1 MVNFECLK
9 VLLNKTKIAMQ
20 TPQSFYNQRLISLQ
34 NTRKELDKKSA
45 YYFWFRLLLFA
56 ALVTI
61 VIWFISNN
69 GGTLIMGV
77 TASITLIAFLTTI
90 KLHSKL
96 QKKRKNVIHRI
107 AINNTETQALN
118 YDISYFED
126 GSKYES
132 INPSLAGDFELFGKG
147 SLYQYINR
155 TVTSNGSK
163 FLANKLCFWEQNKTS
178 IEQKQK
184 AVEELTQNCPF
195 MEDFQALGKEI
206 VSNGN
211 EVENLQA
218 WFGATKCINRHEK
231 AIIIG
236 YPLLFLATV
245 GLVIFTSLNAS
256 IFLFPLVI
264 AFIILNRYKKYVDD
278 AHDKLGKSAKVFEMY
293 SALVSLVEQQ
303 NFKSEHLKTIQQ
315 RFIKGG
321 ISASTSIKKLF
332 VLLNRFDFRYNLL
345 VNILFN
351 TSLLFDLQILHQLE
365 KWKAKHKHNALD
377 WFDAI
382 AEMDALI
389 SFGRFAFNNNQAAS
403 YPKIMPQPF
412 GIKAIALGHPVI
424 PTTKRVNNDVDFAG
438 QPKIVVVTGANMA
451 GKSTFLRTIAANLIL
466 AHNGA
471 PVCAHNFTFTPC
483 SIVSS
488 INIHDSLA
496 QNESY
501 FYAELLR
508 IREVIDHVTQNPNT
522 LVILDEILRGTNP
535 HDKQTGSMG
544 LIEKL
549 IKLNAFTLIATHDLA
564 IGQMEKKYPNIVQN
578 KCFEVELENDEL
590 VFDYKLKEGISQKLN
605 ASFLMQKMGI
615 IDKQ

>member
-1 MVNFECLK
+1 MEQF
-9 VLLNKTKIAMQ
+9 NKTKIAMQ

-61 VIWFISNN
+61 VIWFIRNN

-96 QKKRKNVIHRI
+96 QKKRKNVMHRI
-107 AINNTETQALN
+107 AIIQNETRALK
-118 YDISYFED
+118 YDFSDFED
-126 GSKYES
+126 GNKYELL
-132 INPSLAGDFELFGKG
+132 NPALAGDFELFGKG
-147 SLYQYINR
+147 SLFQYLNR
-155 TVTSNGSK
+155 SVTSNGAK
-163 FLANKLCFWEQNKTS
+163 LLANKLCFWEQDKDS

-195 MEDFQALGKEI
+195 MEDFQAMGKEI
-206 VSNGN
+206 ASNGN

-218 WFGATKCINRHEK
+218 WFGAAKCVNKPEK

-256 IFLFPLVI
+256 IFLFPLAV

-293 SALVSLVEQQ
+293 SALVSLIEQQ
-303 NFKSEHLKTIQQ
+303 NFKSEYLKNIQQ
-315 RFIKGG
+315 RFVKDG
-321 ISASTSIKKLF
+321 ISASTSINKLF

-365 KWKAKHKHNALD
+365 NWKTKHKHNALD

-382 AEMDALI
+382 AEMDSLI

-403 YPKIMPQPF
+403 YPKIKTQPF
-412 GIKAIALGHPVI
+412 GIKATALGHPVI
-424 PTTKRVNNDVDFAG
+424 PITKRVNNDVDFTG
-438 QPKIVVVTGANMA
+438 KPKVVVVTGANMA
-451 GKSTFLRTIAANLIL
+451 GKSTFLRTLAANLIL

-471 PVCAHNFTFTPC
+471 PVCAERFTFSPC
-483 SIVSS
+483 HIVSS

-508 IREVIDHVTQNPNT
+508 IREIINHATRYPNT

-544 LIEKL
+544 LIKKL
-549 IKLNAFTLIATHDLA
+549 IELNAFTLIATHDLA
-564 IGQMEKKYPNIVQN
+564 IGQMENNYPNIVQN
-578 KCFEVELENDEL
+578 KCFEVEMENDQL
-590 VFDYKLKEGISQKLN
+590 IFDYKLKDGISQKLN

-615 IDKQ
+615 IDK